1 MWVLIHCTTREVL
14 QTTYLSALSSISS
27 QGLREEVQVLLGN
40 LGGWRSEDVPAWC
53 SLKTALSEPH
63 ILPGLSCLQTQPLEV
78 LTTFW
83 KGWYS
88 YSQFIGKQTVAQ
100 RWESLK
106 CLLQGSFLCTENYTQ
121 SVCDTSGQCCVG
133 QISDPTLL
141 VPGQAVL
148 ARPY

>member
-1 MWVLIHCTTREVL
+1 MADHALIK
-14 QTTYLSALSSISS
+14 
-27 QGLREEVQVLLGN
+27 GLREEVQVLLGN
-40 LGGWRSEDVPAWC
+40 LGGWRSEEVPAWS
-53 SLKTALSEPH
+53 SLLTAHSEPH
-63 ILPGLSCLQTQPLEV
+63 ILPGLSLLQAQPLEV

-88 YSQFIGKQTVAQ
+88 YSQFIGKETVAQ

-121 SVCDTSGQCCVG
+121 SVCDAGGQCCVG
-133 QISDPTLL
+133 QISAPALL
-141 VPGQAVL
+141 APGQAVL